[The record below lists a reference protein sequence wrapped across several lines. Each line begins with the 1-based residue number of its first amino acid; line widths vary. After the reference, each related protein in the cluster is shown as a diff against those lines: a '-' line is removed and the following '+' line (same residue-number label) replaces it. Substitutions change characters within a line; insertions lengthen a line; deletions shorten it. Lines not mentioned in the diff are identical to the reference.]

1 MKPVRDARTAED
13 YYGTD
18 EEQGVAP
25 ETESFRPPQPQ
36 GVNVQPVRDAIEAL
50 RQGTG
55 SFDAL
60 KTAVQGA
67 QFAIRPSASSL
78 DELADRWDYVPV
90 PDSFTDTV
98 SAAQWQRV
106 LTRDQVKE
114 LQGLARFVAPDRQV
128 TTQEG

>member
-1 MKPVRDARTAED
+1 VKPVRDATTAED

-25 ETESFRPPQPQ
+25 EMDDAPPPQPQ

-55 SFDAL
+55 SYADL

-67 QFAIRPSASSL
+67 QFAIRPSARSL

-114 LQGLARFVAPDRQV
+114 LQGLAHFVGPGR
-128 TTQEG
+128 

>member
-1 MKPVRDARTAED
+1 VKPVQDATTAED
-13 YYGTD
+13 YYGTA

-25 ETESFRPPQPQ
+25 EMDDAPPPPMPQ
-36 GVNVQPVRDAIEAL
+36 GVNVQPVRDAIEAM

-55 SFDAL
+55 DYETL
-60 KTAVQGA
+60 KAAVQGA

-114 LQGLARFVAPDRQV
+114 LQGLAHFVGPGR
-128 TTQEG
+128 